1 MRLTLR
7 TLIAL
12 GDNILS
18 PDEHKELED
27 KLRDSSEGALL
38 AKRIERLLNNPSSA
52 KPPHLSAN
60 EQKRAADMRVSADL
74 VAQYLDNIITNE
86 NVIKFESCAVSSD
99 ELLLEV
105 AECHRILVELRTVPA
120 AEERLPRAEILSLG
134 SRVQTAFDENHESK
148 KFCADS
154 VNNLS
159 GGTEKEVEVRQD
171 CDVKELRDY
180 KWILR
185 TSDGQKS
192 GPFDSVE
199 LQKKINSKAVH
210 LGDEV
215 WEFGGNEWQSIN
227 ELVEPF
233 GLTFPFVDRYQQA
246 VSKEKVQQISILMVA
261 ASVIIAALYFLL
273 ASGAPIPGQLIL
285 AKGRELPAEK
295 IILKFHPLFRS
306 RNASEPPLIEE
317 IKVNNSDGSFFV
329 PAKLAAG
336 QFARSGLHKVT
347 IHLEKNDQVTQSF
360 IPKEYAMKKST
371 PLKVTVEKAK
381 PLELVVLLPS
391 QISPPIDHKLE

>member
-1 MRLTLR
+1 
-7 TLIAL
+7 
-12 GDNILS
+12 
-18 PDEHKELED
+18 
-27 KLRDSSEGALL
+27 
-38 AKRIERLLNNPSSA
+38 
-52 KPPHLSAN
+52 
-60 EQKRAADMRVSADL
+60 
-74 VAQYLDNIITNE
+74 
-86 NVIKFESCAVSSD
+86 
-99 ELLLEV
+99 
-105 AECHRILVELRTVPA
+105 
-120 AEERLPRAEILSLG
+120 
-134 SRVQTAFDENHESK
+134 
-148 KFCADS
+148 
-154 VNNLS
+154 
-159 GGTEKEVEVRQD
+159 
-171 CDVKELRDY
+171 VKELRDY

-215 WEFGGNEWQSIN
+215 WEFGGNEWQAIN

-246 VSKEKVQQISILMVA
+246 VSKEKVQQISIVTVA

-317 IKVNNSDGSFFV
+317 IKVNNSDGSFLV

-347 IHLEKNDQVTQSF
+347 IHLEKNDQVTQSV
-360 IPKEYAMKKST
+360 IPKEYARKKST

-391 QISPPIDHKLE
+391 QISPPIDHKLK